1 MTPVSVCIATR
12 GDVPLRPIFLSIPR
26 GWEIVWWNNG
36 DGTVTVTNSDEEN
49 FVDVQYSGVPDLG
62 PHARFAAI
70 EYASH
75 DLIYCQDDDVIV
87 SDPEL
92 IVRQYCSGESYD
104 ATDKF
109 RLFPDSNSSYKEA
122 LWNDGGEHDREY
134 VICNM
139 PQEFREHYPDS
150 SLVGFGACFHR
161 DAPERAFQRF
171 FDYHSGMKRNDPL
184 FLRES
189 CRVFTVLTP
198 RVLVDIDK
206 QDLPYASD
214 GTRLWRQP
222 GHLNFRDRALTL
234 AREVRDA

>member
-1 MTPVSVCIATR
+1 MNVSGIIVTR
-12 GDVPLRPIFLSIPR
+12 GDVDTAPLMETWPKKWQRII
-26 GWEIVWWNNG
+26 WNNG
-36 DGTVTVTNSDEEN
+36 LEEVWLQPEDGAAWTFFPVS
-49 FVDVQYSGVPDLG
+49 DLG
-62 PHARFAAI
+62 PHGRFAAI
-70 EYASH
+70 EYVAH
-75 DLIYCQDDDVIV
+75 DLCFCQDDDVIV
-87 SDPEL
+87 SDPQA
-92 IVRQYCSGESYD
+92 IVDTWRTTRECPEHGPMEILVTPSGHVVW
-104 ATDKF
+104 ACDK
-109 RLFPDSNSSYKEA
+109 
-122 LWNDGGEHDREY
+122 HDPNPCVLDE
-134 VICNM
+134 VVCNL
-139 PQEFREHYPDS
+139 PSEFRPHYPDS

-222 GHLNFRDRALTL
+222 GHLNFRDRALRM

>member
-1 MTPVSVCIATR
+1 MKTKVSGIIVTR
-12 GDVPLRPIFLSIPR
+12 GNVDIAPLMETWPKKWQRII
-26 GWEIVWWNNG
+26 WNNG
-36 DGTVTVTNSDEEN
+36 LEEVWLQPEADAAWT
-49 FVDVQYSGVPDLG
+49 FSPVSDLG
-62 PHARFAAI
+62 PHGRFAAI
-70 EYASH
+70 EYVAH
-75 DLIYCQDDDVIV
+75 DLCFCQDDDVIV

-222 GHLNFRDRALTL
+222 GHLNFRDRALRM